1 MAFKNKELKGMM
13 PKIIGNKIEFRKGTV
28 SGNSIEIQESE
39 PESHTS
45 FTYYEDEEGRDRD
58 FEMLRKIAYIIM

>member
-13 PKIIGNKIEFRKGTV
+13 PKIIGSKIEFRKGTV
-28 SGNSIEIQESE
+28 SGNSIEIKEIE

-58 FEMLRKIAYIIM
+58 FEMLRKIASIIM